1 MLSAR
6 RAPRSGRR
14 RSKRL
19 RTSVSERGAALVMV
33 LILTTVLAALAADMQ
48 NTTSVN
54 LQLAANARDQLQ
66 AHFHARSAIELE
78 LFFLRFQGQLKGTL
92 GNFIPIPLFELSS
105 FFVSSDTMKGI
116 VRKGG
121 GFPEDGYPPEELD
134 EDGLT
139 IDKEFGK
146 FEGSFWI
153 EEVVDENR
161 KININR
167 PALTACQN
175 MVHILLAG
183 LFDEPRYDPLFEVL
197 GQTRD
202 PVRNR
207 IEIIANIADWVDGNE
222 DVDTVCTLTGDSS
235 ISGGSEDNRY
245 RDLPY
250 GAEYK
255 PKNGQMTSL
264 AELRMVPGVNDLFMQ
279 FFAEHLTVWTD
290 DTAVNLNTA
299 SPLMITALLRAVVV
313 GGVQPGQQEMVQK
326 FLQELQ
332 LTRAMPPPLNRV
344 SKPVFLQL
352 LVAVGFAVD
361 EARFTQL
368 ESAGVIRFDDNSNV
382 YRITAMGRVGE
393 ASSKLTVVW
402 RDDRAFGEIRY
413 WRED

>member
-1 MLSAR
+1 MRRGAR
-6 RAPRSGRR
+6 RPRSKARMR
-14 RSKRL
+14 ER
-19 RTSVSERGAALVMV
+19 VSERGAALIMV
-33 LILTTVLAALAADMQ
+33 LILTTVLGALAADMQ
-48 NTTSVN
+48 NATSVN
-54 LQLAANARDQLQ
+54 LKLAANARDQLQ

-78 LFFLRFQGQLKGTL
+78 LFFLRFQGQLKGAL

-116 VRKGG
+116 VAREAGL
-121 GFPEDGYPPEELD
+121 PEDEAVQEGYAE
-134 EDGLT
+134 
-139 IDKEFGK
+139 DKEFGN

-183 LFDEPRYDPLFEVL
+183 LFDEPRYDPLFELL
-197 GQTRD
+197 GQSRD

-207 IEIIANIADWVDGNE
+207 IEIIANITDWVDGNE

-235 ISGGSEDNRY
+235 LSGGAEDNRY

-255 PKNGQMTSL
+255 PKNAQMSSL
-264 AELRMVPGVNDLFMQ
+264 AELRMVPGVNDIFMQ
-279 FFAEHLTVWTD
+279 LFADNFTVWTD

-299 SPLMITALLRAVVV
+299 TPIMITALLRAIVI
-313 GGVQPGQQEMVQK
+313 GGVQPGQEEMVQK
-326 FLQELQ
+326 FLMELQ

-352 LVAVGFAVD
+352 LVASGFAVD
-361 EARFTQL
+361 TARFNQL
-368 ESAGVIRFDDNSNV
+368 EQAGVIRFDDTSNV
-382 YRITAMGRVGE
+382 YRITAMGRVGD
-393 ASSKLTVVW
+393 ASSKVTVVW

-413 WRED
+413 WREE